1 MASKSNETEQNELYR
16 FRMDRVTYIGD
27 LFRKQGKVLVL
38 SKRICKKVIPVNGW
52 YETDDPHEID
62 YLKKY
67 QGFHEDEETGE
78 KTPVS
83 VFEKIDGFSAPFKKA
98 LAARKE
104 VESKGGTVRW
114 RDVLAAVDA
123 AVRA

>member
-1 MASKSNETEQNELYR
+1 MASKDTEKSKQPVVR

-27 LFRKQGKVLVL
+27 LFAKMGKAVVLK
-38 SKRICKKVIPVNGW
+38 KRISKKAIPVNGW
-52 YETDDPHEID
+52 YETDDPDEIE
-62 YLKKY
+62 YLKRY
-67 QGFHEDEETGE
+67 QGFHEDEDTGE
-78 KTPVS
+78 KTPIS
-83 VFEKIDGFSAPFKKA
+83 EFEEIGDFSAPFKKA

-104 VESKGGTVRW
+104 VESKGGPVRW